1 MAIMEAV
8 TLESELMATLR
19 GSRSDAGADA
29 DVAAAASVEP
39 GAGVDEKSEGG
50 TTDDR
55 VLRRRPNMGK

>member
-19 GSRSDAGADA
+19 GSRSDADA
-29 DVAAAASVEP
+29 DVAAVEP
-39 GAGVDEKSEGG
+39 GVGVGVGVDEKREGG
-50 TTDDR
+50 TTDDS